1 VFEEGMVLTIE
12 PAIYL
17 PADDLDIPEAYR
29 GIGIR
34 TEDDIVI
41 TSKGYEN
48 LSKDIAKTVEEIE
61 TMCARDY
68 REFL

>member
-1 VFEEGMVLTIE
+1 MFEAGMILTVE

-17 PADDLDIPEAYR
+17 PADDLDIPEEYR

-34 TEDDIVI
+34 TEDDILV
-41 TSKGYEN
+41 TSKGFEN
-48 LSKDIAKTVEEIE
+48 LSSEIAKTVEEIE
-61 TMCARDY
+61 SMCSRDY